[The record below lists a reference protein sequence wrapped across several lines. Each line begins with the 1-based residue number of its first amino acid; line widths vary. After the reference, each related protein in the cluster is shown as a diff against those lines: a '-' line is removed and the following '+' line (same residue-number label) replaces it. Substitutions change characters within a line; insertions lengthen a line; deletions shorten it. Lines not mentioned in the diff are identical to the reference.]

1 MLKDSIPGIKI
12 ELYKHQKV
20 LLQQIIDYIEH
31 GKIAY
36 NPRVQIANK
45 NIWIKSDIGTGKTLI
60 FLSLC
65 QYYKNHGYAGIPHR
79 VPLKADILTP
89 MLYSNSKRN
98 FKSQPL
104 AADSLSKPYY
114 SQVYSQNAVQHEI
127 LMQSGFVIEA
137 SAFHG
142 KLPHCSQQAN
152 NKPGQQ
158 NIEQTQHFSKYIE
171 YK

>member
-36 NPRVQIANK
+36 NSRVQIANK

-98 FKSQPL
+98 FK
-104 AADSLSKPYY
+104 PYY

-137 SAFHG
+137 
-142 KLPHCSQQAN
+142 N

-158 NIEQTQHFSKYIE
+158 NIEQTQH
-171 YK
+171 

>member
-1 MLKDSIPGIKI
+1 MSVTNYNEMRNSEKLLTIDDSKTHMLNDSISGIKI

-65 QYYKNHGYAGIPHR
+65 QYYKNHGYTGMPHR

-98 FKSQPL
+98 FK
-104 AADSLSKPYY
+104 PYY

-127 LMQSGFVIEA
+127 LMQSGFIIE
-137 SAFHG
+137 
-142 KLPHCSQQAN
+142 N
-152 NKPGQQ
+152 NTSSTVTKS
-158 NIEQTQHFSKYIE
+158 E
-171 YK
+171 

>member
-1 MLKDSIPGIKI
+1 MSVTNYSEMRNSEKLLMIDDSKTHMLKDGIPGIKI

-65 QYYKNHGYAGIPHR
+65 QYYKNHGYTDIPHR

-89 MLYSNSKRN
+89 MLYSNNKRN
-98 FKSQPL
+98 FKPQPL

-114 SQVYSQNAVQHEI
+114 SQVYS
-127 LMQSGFVIEA
+127 
-137 SAFHG
+137 
-142 KLPHCSQQAN
+142 
-152 NKPGQQ
+152 
-158 NIEQTQHFSKYIE
+158 
-171 YK
+171 